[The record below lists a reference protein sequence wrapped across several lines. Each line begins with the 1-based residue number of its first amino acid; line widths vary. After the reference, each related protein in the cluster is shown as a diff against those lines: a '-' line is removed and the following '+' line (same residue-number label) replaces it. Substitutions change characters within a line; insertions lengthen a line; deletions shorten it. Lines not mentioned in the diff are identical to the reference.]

1 MEHISLTSKI
11 LHRLGSIF
19 IGTPHSLGEMPD
31 DFYFDI
37 GDRVQ
42 PMPQDIRKRE
52 VLGKKILTNFYR
64 LDQTYRLGPIVST
77 MCFVAILALSL
88 VSVSLIAGGKA
99 ALAEYHDHEVKVA
112 VEKQADATKALGAIN
127 LQNCTAQVDSIND
140 LSKSGKTGKD
150 WSPDERALVNYASNC
165 VGAQFL
171 AAGGNPVQYHVRR
184 FSQTT
189 LGVPSQQT
197 CSARLADINALTAKD
212 GWRMSVDSDDT
223 ALNSFLSSCQLQGF
237 VRTADMNTDHP
248 IYH

>member
-1 MEHISLTSKI
+1 METISLTSKV
-11 LHRLGSIF
+11 LHRLGSLF

-52 VLGKKILTNFYR
+52 VLGKKLLTNFYR

-77 MCFVAILALSL
+77 MCFVAVLGLSL
-88 VSVSLIAGGKA
+88 LSGSLIAKGKA
-99 ALAEYHDHEVKVA
+99 ALADYHAHEVTVA
-112 VEKQADATKALGAIN
+112 AEKQADATKALGAIN
-127 LQNCTAQVDSIND
+127 LANCTAQVDAVND

-150 WSPDERALVNYASNC
+150 WSPDERALVNFAGNC
-165 VGAQFL
+165 MSSEFL
-171 AAGGNPVQYHVRR
+171 AAGGNPVQYHVRK
-184 FSQTT
+184 FSQAT
-189 LGVPSQQT
+189 LGVASQQT
-197 CSARLADINALTAKD
+197 CSARLADFNALTAKD

-237 VRTADMNTDHP
+237 VHTADMNADHP
-248 IYH
+248 TYR